1 MKVSFIGGG
10 NMGEAIVAALI
21 NNHTCK
27 PVDICVSEPLDARRD
42 YLKQKYGI
50 MVTAANREAVG
61 GTEVVVMSIKPQAL
75 PGVMPELAGALQP
88 GQLVLSIMAG
98 ATISTLRVGLQ
109 HQRIIRS
116 MPNTPA
122 QIGMGMT
129 VWTATPEVTVEQK
142 EAARNILSV
151 MGKEIYVEEERTV
164 DKATAVH
171 GSGPAYFFLF
181 VEALID
187 AAVNIGLPREISRS
201 LVLQTMLGAG
211 NLIEKSGKEPGE
223 LRQMVTSKGGT
234 TAAALQVF
242 QEGEF
247 NILVAKAIEAAY
259 KRSREL
265 GGEKVK

>member
-10 NMGEAIVAALI
+10 NMGEAIVSALI
-21 NNHTCK
+21 NNHTCI
-27 PVDICVSEPLDARRD
+27 PSDICVSEPLDTRRD
-42 YLKQKYGI
+42 YLKQKYGVR
-50 MVTAANREAVG
+50 VTAANREAVG
-61 GTEVVVMSIKPQAL
+61 GAEVVVMSIKPQAL

-129 VWTATPEVTVEQK
+129 VWTATPEVTEEQK
-142 EAARNILSV
+142 KAARTILAV

-187 AAVNIGLPREISRS
+187 AAVNIGLPREIART

-247 NILVAKAIEAAY
+247 NILVARAVEAAY

-265 GGEKVK
+265 GGEKVN

>member
-1 MKVSFIGGG
+1 
-10 NMGEAIVAALI
+10 MGEAILAALLQ
-21 NNHTCK
+21 NKTCT
-27 PVDICVSEPLDARRD
+27 PADICVSDPVADRRN
-42 YLKQKYGI
+42 YLNQKYNVS
-50 MVTAANREAVG
+50 VTASNRELVEGA
-61 GTEVVVMSIKPQAL
+61 EVVVLSIKPQAL
-75 PGVMPELAGALQP
+75 PGVMPELAGALKP
-88 GQLVLSIMAG
+88 EQLVLSIMAG

-122 QIGMGMT
+122 QIGMGIT
-129 VWTATPEVTVEQK
+129 VWTATPEVTAGQK
-142 EAARNILSV
+142 EAARTILAV
-151 MGKEIYVEEERTV
+151 MGKEIFVAEERTI

-187 AAVNIGLPREISRS
+187 AAVNIGLPRDTART

-211 NLIEKSGKEPGE
+211 NLIEKSGKEAAE

-247 NILVAKAIEAAY
+247 NILVARAIEAAY

-265 GGEKVK
+265 GGEKVN